1 MIRKILVP
9 VRGDGKGDNVLA
21 HAAALAHRYS
31 GHIEVVHCRP
41 RPEDLMPYGIAIPD
55 FLKKQL
61 LKQSYEVSDQEE
73 AGLRGELEVLA
84 GKLDLDKAE
93 ASIGKSATVSF
104 VEERGRQVDVIKR
117 RGRLADLIAVAKP
130 DRDRNLGFNTLKAAL
145 FNSGRPVLMC
155 PPRAG
160 DTSGAPQALG
170 ARVALAWN
178 GSAES
183 ARALAQCIA
192 VLRRADTVCILSNG
206 EDAGPGTGADDLV
219 AYLGLH
225 GISAEIERFSAERR
239 IGRELLSR
247 SAAVGADMLLM
258 GAYGDSHEQE
268 TVFGGNTQTVV
279 DTATMPV
286 LFNH

>member
-1 MIRKILVP
+1 MVKKILVP

-21 HAAALAHRYS
+21 HAAALAHRHS
-31 GHIEVVHCRP
+31 AHIEVVHCRP
-41 RPEDLMPYGIAIPD
+41 RPEDLMPYGIAIPE
-55 FLKKQL
+55 FLKKQM

-73 AGLRGELEVLA
+73 AGLRGEIEVLA
-84 GKLDLDKAE
+84 TQLQLDPSA
-93 ASIGKSATVSF
+93 ASIGKAATVSF
-104 VEERGRQVDVIKR
+104 VEERGRQVEVIKR

-155 PPRAG
+155 PPRAEQPK
-160 DTSGAPQALG
+160 SLG

-183 ARALAQCIA
+183 ARALSQCMG
-192 VLRRADTVCILSNG
+192 VLRRADTVSILTNG
-206 EDAGPGTGADDLV
+206 DDAGSGTSAEDLV
-219 AYLGLH
+219 GYLHLH
-225 GISAEIERFSAERR
+225 GISASVERFSAERR
-239 IGRELLSR
+239 IGRELLAR
-247 SAAVGADMLLM
+247 SAALGSDMLLM
-258 GAYGDSHEQE
+258 GAYGDSHERE

-279 DTATMPV
+279 DTATLPV